1 MSRNDDN
8 INSASDNSSKRSY
21 MLTCLLG
28 LFFWWSVVVCVHA
41 HMHGSQRVIVA
52 DSWLVCF
59 RPLVSLT
66 PALVT
71 ESAATG
77 FLCE

>member
-1 MSRNDDN
+1 MSRHDDN

-21 MLTCLLG
+21 MLTCLPG
-28 LFFWWSVVVCVHA
+28 LLLWSVVVCVHA